1 METIGE
7 GAYAQ
12 VYSNDEGVAIKVIDD
27 EDINSAIREALLIN
41 ACDNPNVVK
50 MLDVKCADNRTEI
63 HLERC
68 RADLRTILDDYDID
82 AFKLLHLARN
92 LISAVAHVHSRGI
105 IHGDIKSSNILINNG
120 EAILCDFGISVL
132 ETEEYH
138 SGLIQTCTYRAPE
151 IDETK
156 RRIKFT
162 TKIDMWSVGCV
173 LYEMAM
179 GSAIIKYNQF
189 ISDSSI
195 YAAKIMN
202 INGCADRRERLKVL
216 RDLRFDD
223 VRSIISKKMESHP
236 EYKKLLKSKYID
248 LISLMLIPDHRVRIS
263 SENALMYINDMLGH
277 KLTSDKPM
285 RLVPDFDNFTVIRG
299 VDHRVIRQS
308 RPEHLMLAES
318 IYRRIKK
325 IDGKT
330 TVNYKLA
337 CIYISTCLYL
347 NEPVRILISGIRANI
362 KKYAFDV
369 LDMISWKI

>member
-12 VYSNDEGVAIKVIDD
+12 VYSSEEGVAIKVIAD
-27 EDINSAIREALLIN
+27 EDVNSAIREALLIN
-41 ACDNPNVVK
+41 ACDNPNVIKMINVK
-50 MLDVKCADNRTEI
+50 SAKNSTEI
-63 HLERC
+63 RLEQC
-68 RADLRTILDDYDID
+68 HADLRKVLDDYSIE
-82 AFKLLHLARN
+82 ASKMLQLARN
-92 LISAVAHVHSRGI
+92 IISAVAHVHSRGI
-105 IHGDIKSSNILINNG
+105 IHGDIKSSNILVNNG

-132 ETEEYH
+132 DTEEYH

-151 IDETK
+151 INETK
-156 RRIKFT
+156 RRTKFT
-162 TKIDMWSVGCV
+162 PKIDMWSVGCV

-179 GSAIIKYNQF
+179 GSAIVKYNQF
-189 ISDSSI
+189 ISDSSV

-236 EYKKLLKSKYID
+236 EYKKLIKSKYID
-248 LISLMLIPDHRVRIS
+248 LISLMLIPDHHVRVS
-263 SENALMYINDMLGH
+263 SENALMYINDMLGYR
-277 KLTSDKPM
+277 LNSDKPV
-285 RLVPDFDNFTVIRG
+285 RLVPDYDNFTVIRG
-299 VDHRVIRQS
+299 IDHRVIRQS

-318 IYRRIKK
+318 IYRK
-325 IDGKT
+325 INKNGDT

-347 NEPVRILISGIRANI
+347 NEPVRHLISGIRANI
-362 KKYAFDV
+362 KKYVFDV
-369 LDMISWKI
+369 LDMIDWRI